1 MRFTKPRG
9 PEQIVYGDKVICV
22 RNHSRKPWIY
32 EQKTVGEREFLANGE
47 LGIVAGQKKYG
58 RSNPTFTHVEFSGRS
73 DRNFSFTR
81 SNFAEDGQPYLEL
94 AYALTVHKSQGSE
107 FGSVILVLPS
117 QSRMISREMLYT
129 ALTRQKRRIW
139 ILHQGPFDRFL
150 DYRHYD
156 FSDIAARITNLLRTP
171 THMDSS
177 TATKMPAQT
186 TRLSRG
192 FLEERLIHRTIRGEM
207 VSSKNELVIANMLLH
222 LEKEGHLSYEVEPKL
237 PFDDG
242 RGRWADFKVDC
253 KGQTWFWEHCGLL
266 DNENYLQ
273 RWLSKKNLYAENGYT
288 EYSDQNQRWQID
300 CHERR
305 TKTRT

>member
-1 MRFTKPRG
+1 M
-9 PEQIVYGDKVICV
+9 
-22 RNHSRKPWIY
+22 
-32 EQKTVGEREFLANGE
+32 
-47 LGIVAGQKKYG
+47 
-58 RSNPTFTHVEFSGRS
+58 EFSGRS

-81 SNFAEDGQPYLEL
+81 SNFTEDGQPYLEL

-177 TATKMPAQT
+177 TATEMPTQT
-186 TRLSRG
+186 TRISRG

-207 VSSKNELVIANMLLH
+207 VSSKNELVIANMLLQ

-237 PFDDG
+237 PFDDS
-242 RGRWADFKVDC
+242 RGRWADFKVDF
-253 KGQTWFWEHCGLL
+253 KGQTWYWEHCGLL

-273 RWLSKKNLYAENGYT
+273 RWLNKKNLYAENGYT
-288 EYSDQNQRWQID
+288 EYSDRNQRWQID
-300 CHERR
+300 CH
-305 TKTRT
+305 